1 MQAMDMIDESEDDMA
16 PLITAL
22 EKARERAE
30 RMTKIRMANES
41 EALEIAGMAI
51 AMKDTVDSANNAVE
65 ETLHAIK
72 KREEQL
78 RRLTASKQAIDEEE
92 LRLSQGDALA
102 SVDSPMSS
110 DAASVGLSHARFMLI
125 LCPSALSLHCKR
137 PHVLLYNH
145 ELWMQVCVQHIVRY
159 LGHR

>member
-1 MQAMDMIDESEDDMA
+1 MIDESEDDMA
-16 PLITAL
+16 PLLTAL
-22 EKARERAE
+22 DKAKERAE

-51 AMKDTVDSANNAVE
+51 AMKDKVDSANAAVE

-78 RRLTASKQAIDEEE
+78 KRLTASKSAIDEEE

-110 DAASVGLSHARFMLI
+110 DAASVGMFTSYATCEAVEWKQAAVVQF
-125 LCPSALSLHCKR
+125 ST
-137 PHVLLYNH
+137 
-145 ELWMQVCVQHIVRY
+145 VQHF
-159 LGHR
+159 

>member
-1 MQAMDMIDESEDDMA
+1 MLHLLILALPIKLVSQGIFNSRCVQAMDMIDESEDDMA
-16 PLITAL
+16 PLLTAL

-51 AMKDTVDSANNAVE
+51 SMKDKVDTANSAVE

-78 RRLTASKQAIDEEE
+78 KRLTASKGAIDEEE

-110 DAASVGLSHARFMLI
+110 DAASVGAPCSLSAG
-125 LCPSALSLHCKR
+125 P
-137 PHVLLYNH
+137 
-145 ELWMQVCVQHIVRY
+145 
-159 LGHR
+159 LGSICAVGQR